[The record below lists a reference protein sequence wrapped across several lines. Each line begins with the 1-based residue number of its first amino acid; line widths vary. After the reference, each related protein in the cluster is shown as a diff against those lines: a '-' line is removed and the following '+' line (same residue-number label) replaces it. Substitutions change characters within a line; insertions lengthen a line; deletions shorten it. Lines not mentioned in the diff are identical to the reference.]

1 MTDVENR
8 TYFGLDFS
16 TQQLKGVI
24 VNEQLEILH
33 ETNVVFDSALPEFR
47 THNGVVRQD
56 KQTVTAP
63 VLMWTKALDLLMDKL
78 RVSGA
83 DFSQVAALSGTAQQH
98 GTVYWQS
105 GAEETLKTLDPDSFL
120 HTQLA
125 SAFSVSSSPVWMDSS
140 TTQQCRQLE
149 AAVGG
154 PQKLAEITGSRA
166 YERFSG
172 AQIMKIIQTK
182 PSTYANTERISLVSS
197 FACSLF
203 LGKYAPIDWSDGS
216 GMNLLDIHSKQWCPA
231 CLKACA
237 DDLATKLGEPVCSY
251 SDLGP
256 VSEYW
261 VERHGFDP
269 NCRVITF
276 TGDNPASLAGMQ
288 LHTGDIA
295 VSLGTSD
302 TLFLSLTQPT
312 YLSEGHILVN
322 PVKSDAYMAL
332 LCFKNG
338 SLTRERIRASTSEGS
353 WDQFNNHLNNT
364 PRGNFGNFGLY
375 YDAQEIIPF
384 VQGDFRWDR
393 ANNPVTKFNN
403 DTEVRA
409 LLEGQFISKRAH
421 AEDMGFVIGK
431 DTRVLA
437 TGGASSNIHIL
448 QVLADCF
455 NTNVYT
461 LEAANSAVLGAAY
474 QAKHGLLHGA
484 GSSFS
489 DITKCLPQPVLACSP
504 YADADQ
510 VYRPMMERYRKFI
523 QEIQKSI

>member
-1 MTDVENR
+1 MTVLKAEHNASVKQAVPPLLSSKTSIAHSHITSER
-8 TYFGLDFS
+8 
-16 TQQLKGVI
+16 LKGVI

-231 CLKACA
+231 CLKPPHSQDCSSYGQTDAG
-237 DDLATKLGEPVCSY
+237 LATSQSRLQLIRTNRCRSSHLTVKTAAHMDKQIQDCSSY
-251 SDLGP
+251 GQTDAG
-256 VSEYW
+256 
-261 VERHGFDP
+261 
-269 NCRVITF
+269 
-276 TGDNPASLAGMQ
+276 LATSQSRLQ
-288 LHTGDIA
+288 LIWTNRCK
-295 VSLGTSD
+295 S
-302 TLFLSLTQPT
+302 SLTPADT
-312 YLSEGHILVN
+312 R
-322 PVKSDAYMAL
+322 PPAL
-332 LCFKNG
+332 LI
-338 SLTRERIRASTSEGS
+338 S
-353 WDQFNNHLNNT
+353 HH
-364 PRGNFGNFGLY
+364 Y
-375 YDAQEIIPF
+375 
-384 VQGDFRWDR
+384 
-393 ANNPVTKFNN
+393 TKFNKLSKDEIAIWKCKN
-403 DTEVRA
+403 CTLNEHPSEIEELQTKVHNLSTENSLDQETSQTLAAEVGAA
-409 LLEGQFISKRAH
+409 LLAENKALKQKLHETRAEKSLYQLELEDNIGNLESDINNLTEENKNLKRELSFLSDKLKTEQCLKNDLISQS
-421 AEDMGFVIGK
+421 EDEKMTLSQEINYLLFQNSELNKISTHLK
-431 DTRVLA
+431 SQTHEQL
-437 TGGASSNIHIL
+437 L
-448 QVLADCF
+448 QLEAL
-455 NTNVYT
+455 T
-461 LEAANSAVLGAAY
+461 LE
-474 QAKHGLLHGA
+474 
-484 GSSFS
+484 
-489 DITKCLPQPVLACSP
+489 
-504 YADADQ
+504 
-510 VYRPMMERYRKFI
+510 R
-523 QEIQKSI
+523 